1 MAGRLEGRHVLVTGG
16 ARGIGAA
23 IAGKA
28 LVEGAL
34 VSIIDVDETAGRELL
49 AGLGAET
56 RACFSAGDVR
66 RASDIA
72 RGLDA
77 ATRLFGPVSGLVNNA
92 GRNVYADP
100 VTMTEQEWED
110 VFAVDLKS
118 AWLAARAVLPAMKAA
133 NKGAIVNIASL
144 HADMTYPGMFPY
156 AAAKS
161 GLVGLTRSLALEVG
175 QWQVRV
181 NALSPGYV
189 ETALV
194 AEFFGRNDA
203 SLREKVL
210 AAHPMRRMGSPEE
223 IANCAIFLLSDEA
236 SFVTGANW
244 RVDGG
249 PAYYRPGARSS
260 TGRGRR
266 RALTGGATISAGGS
280 SPLSAANSTGSCE
293 QNSFTS
299 PIVSRARLRRR
310 ARLARRAAPSTL
322 ARLSNARMAIG
333 SARPVSTSE
342 RWR

>member
-1 MAGRLEGRHVLVTGG
+1 MAGRIEGQHILVTGG

-23 IAGKA
+23 IVAKA
-28 LVEGAL
+28 LAEGAL
-34 VSIIDVDETAGRELL
+34 VSIIDLEEAAGRDLL
-49 AGLGAET
+49 AALGAEN
-56 RACFSAGDVR
+56 RAHFSAGDVR
-66 RASDIA
+66 RAGDIA
-72 RGLDA
+72 RALDA
-77 ATRLFGPVSGLVNNA
+77 AARKFGPVTGLVNNA

-100 VTMTEQEWED
+100 VAMTEEDWED

-133 NKGAIVNIASL
+133 GKGAIVNIASI

-175 QWQVRV
+175 PFQIRV

-194 AEFFGRNDA
+194 AEFFALNDA

-210 AAHPMRRMGSPEE
+210 AAHPMRRMGGPAE

-249 PAYYRPGARSS
+249 LGARF
-260 TGRGRR
+260 
-266 RALTGGATISAGGS
+266 AG
-280 SPLSAANSTGSCE
+280 
-293 QNSFTS
+293 
-299 PIVSRARLRRR
+299 
-310 ARLARRAAPSTL
+310 
-322 ARLSNARMAIG
+322 
-333 SARPVSTSE
+333 
-342 RWR
+342 